1 MSSSELELTLPDD
14 LSSRVLKGVSG
25 YVDHRVYV
33 LVVLKS
39 GSLELVRTT
48 LCAMAVALRS

>member
-25 YVDHRVYV
+25 YVNHRVYV
-33 LVVLKS
+33 LVVVKS